1 MKVRAGSKYIYH
13 ANVLDACD
21 ARTDLRN
28 GELVVV
34 VNLYGAPKA
43 NTMGHC
49 YVEREG
55 LRGRYVGLVHTG
67 SLHTVPEYLDYLR
80 AEITRHEATMGLPV

>member
-1 MKVRAGSKYIYH
+1 
-13 ANVLDACD
+13 
-21 ARTDLRN
+21 
-28 GELVVV
+28 
-34 VNLYGAPKA
+34 
-43 NTMGHC
+43 MGHC